1 MISAQHKEAP
11 ALGRVLSQYSETDFT
26 LHIYLSP
33 DFAKNLRQ
41 RSDQIFDPVTD
52 PLGDRWLIHGV
63 EVNPV
68 DPMRKQIDHL

>member
-1 MISAQHKEAP
+1 M
-11 ALGRVLSQYSETDFT
+11 LSQYSETDFT

-33 DFAKNLRQ
+33 DFAKILRQ

-68 DPMRKQIDHL
+68 NSMRKQIDYL